1 MTIYLNLIL
10 EFYKKVRA
18 MTEYKETLN
27 LPKTS
32 FPMKANLANRE
43 PEIIKFWEKIDLYES
58 IKNQKRENSFV
69 LHDGPPYAN
78 GSLHQGHALNK
89 ILKDITVKSKLLS
102 GFYSPFVPGWDCH
115 GLPIEINI
123 EKKFGKAGE
132 KITKEEF
139 IERCRKYAQEQV
151 NLQRDGFIRLG
162 IIADWKKPY
171 LTMNFKYEADV
182 VRALGKIIKN
192 GHLVHGRKPVHWCT
206 SCASALAEAE
216 VEYKDKE
223 SFAIDVK
230 FRISDNKQLNSKL
243 GIELKNL
250 NSAFIPIWT
259 TNETWTLPE
268 MLNKLLIL
276 QNENQKFLSRLNR
289 QLLFTKYTVLAYIK
303 TYDARIKILER
314 RSNLL
319 IPKLQK
325 TNYKL
330 QGLYK
335 KVWIIQEETS
345 TYYRYLFLVSMIIFV
360 FLILL
365 VFLIV
370 YKNRKPLNKTI
381 EKEEYDFLS
390 SKESISVKLDLV
402 RAYIEMEEEESAIKV
417 LKEIMEEGNKKQKEE
432 AKKMLDQLNKN

>member
-1 MTIYLNLIL
+1 MKKLIIVGIFL
-10 EFYKKVRA
+10 CASIFFATTFAEVKFYGPIKKTDTLWQIANYVRPNKSVSA
-18 MTEYKETLN
+18 QQVMIAILDANPRAFKDKNINGIET
-27 LPKTS
+27 
-32 FPMKANLANRE
+32 
-43 PEIIKFWEKIDLYES
+43 
-58 IKNQKRENSFV
+58 
-69 LHDGPPYAN
+69 
-78 GSLHQGHALNK
+78 
-89 ILKDITVKSKLLS
+89 
-102 GFYSPFVPGWDCH
+102 GFYLHVPN
-115 GLPIEINI
+115 LSKIKEISKINAL
-123 EKKFGKAGE
+123 KK
-132 KITKEEF
+132 IKE
-139 IERCRKYAQEQV
+139 Q
-151 NLQRDGFIRLG
+151 
-162 IIADWKKPY
+162 
-171 LTMNFKYEADV
+171 
-182 VRALGKIIKN
+182 
-192 GHLVHGRKPVHWCT
+192 
-206 SCASALAEAE
+206 
-216 VEYKDKE
+216 
-223 SFAIDVK
+223 
-230 FRISDNKQLNSKL
+230 
-243 GIELKNL
+243 
-250 NSAFIPIWT
+250 
-259 TNETWTLPE
+259 NETWVKYMLLQTQIQKKQL
-268 MLNKLLIL
+268 LNKLLIL